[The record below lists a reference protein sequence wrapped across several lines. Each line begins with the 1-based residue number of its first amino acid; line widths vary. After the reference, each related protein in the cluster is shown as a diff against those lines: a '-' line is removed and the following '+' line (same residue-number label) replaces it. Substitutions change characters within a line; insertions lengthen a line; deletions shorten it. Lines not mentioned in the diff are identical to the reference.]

1 MGIKKIISEQILL
14 EGRIE
19 DAKSFV
25 TKDFQDLLI
34 PQSYKEGKRIP
45 QWFQELVDSDPSG
58 NQKYLMWALKE
69 IKINVSKF
77 HPFLI
82 STTLIENIITSI
94 NNFHELQDKLTKE
107 NIDKVVAWSAISNPK
122 EFSISYGAQS
132 RYVKSRHQTSYLEK
146 IMKNPKD
153 INSYHDHYL
162 LFELTNA
169 IKQLP
174 SKGDIKKES
183 IKLMDNDYWLVI
195 VPLTHRSS
203 CSYGAGTRWCTTE
216 KMDVQFNKYQSNISS
231 LAYFIPKTESIK
243 DNSDYFLDYWSNY
256 FSYINSLD
264 EEYDVSKIALHI
276 NIEDDLIFYDAS
288 DGEIDFYDVYDVVK
302 NVFGL
307 ESAESFEVGISKV
320 KEYHKSKINKHFNST
335 E

>member
-1 MGIKKIISEQILL
+1 MVIKKIIIEQILL
-14 EGRIE
+14 EGRVE

-25 TKDFQDLLI
+25 LKDFQDLNI
-34 PQSYKEGKRIP
+34 SQSYTPE
-45 QWFQELVDSDPSG
+45 WFQKLVDSDPSG

-69 IKINVSKF
+69 IKKTTGKF
-77 HPFLI
+77 HPFNIATMLI
-82 STTLIENIITSI
+82 DNLIIGIT
-94 NNFHELQDKLTKE
+94 NFHNLQDRLTKE
-107 NIDKVVAWSAISNPK
+107 NIDKVITWKAIANPK
-122 EFSISYGAQS
+122 EFSISYGTPTL
-132 RYVKSRHQTSYLEK
+132 YVKFRYPTSYLEE

-153 INSYHDHYL
+153 INSYKDYTL
-162 LFELTNA
+162 LFEITNA

-203 CSYGAGTRWCTTE
+203 CTYGAGTRWCTTA

-231 LAYFIPKTESIK
+231 LAYFIPKSEPN
-243 DNSDYFLDYWSNY
+243 NSSYFTNDSDSH
-256 FSYINSLD
+256 FD
-264 EEYDVSKIALHI
+264 EDYDVSKIALHI

-288 DGEIDFYDVYDVVK
+288 DGEIDFYDVYDAVK

-307 ESAESFEVGISKV
+307 ESAESFEIGISKA